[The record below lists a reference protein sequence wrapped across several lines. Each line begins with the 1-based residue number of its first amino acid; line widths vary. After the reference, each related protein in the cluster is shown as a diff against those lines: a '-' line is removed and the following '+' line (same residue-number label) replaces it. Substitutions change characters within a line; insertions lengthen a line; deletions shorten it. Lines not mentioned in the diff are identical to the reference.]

1 MTKALIFLAVLVQGS
16 ASLAQG
22 SAATPA
28 PAIDLKASDI
38 QAAVAKAKAT
48 GRDAAV
54 RIVDAGGQHLGVS
67 MTYREKGKSAGGGT
81 HETVTEV
88 YHVLEGSATFV
99 TGGTSVRRSD
109 GGFPIQGGVS
119 RRISKGDVII
129 IPAGTPHGIAEVLE
143 DITIIVVRS
152 DPGRVIPLQ

>member
-1 MTKALIFLAVLVQGS
+1 MKALILLVL
-16 ASLAQG
+16 LAQG
-22 SAATPA
+22 ASTTPRPATD
-28 PAIDLKASDI
+28 IKASDI

-48 GRDAAV
+48 GRDAPV
-54 RIVDAGGQHLGVS
+54 RIVDAGGQHIGVS
-67 MTYREKGKSAGGGT
+67 MTFREKGRSAGGGT

-88 YHVLEGSATFV
+88 YHVLEGSAMFV
-99 TGGTSVRRSD
+99 TGGTSVRRAD

-119 RRISKGDVII
+119 RRIAKGDVVV

-152 DPGRVIPLQ
+152 DPGRIIPLQ

>member
-1 MTKALIFLAVLVQGS
+1 MMKAFVLLAVLVPGS
-16 ASLAQG
+16 ALLAQG
-22 SAATPA
+22 GAATP
-28 PAIDLKASDI
+28 PAATDIKASDI

-54 RIVDAGGQHLGVS
+54 RIVDASGQHLGVS
-67 MTYREKGKSAGGGT
+67 MTFREKGRSAGGGT
-81 HETVTEV
+81 HETVSEV
-88 YHVLEGSATFV
+88 YHVLEGSARFV

-119 RRISKGDVII
+119 RTISKGDVVI

-143 DITIIVVRS
+143 DITIIVIRS

>member
-1 MTKALIFLAVLVQGS
+1 MLKALILLVL
-16 ASLAQG
+16 LAQG
-22 SAATPA
+22 ASTPPR
-28 PAIDLKASDI
+28 PAIDIKASDI
-38 QAAVAKAKAT
+38 QAAVAKAQAT

-54 RIVDAGGQHLGVS
+54 RIVDAGGQHIGVS
-67 MTYREKGKSAGGGT
+67 MTFREKGKSAGGGT

-99 TGGTSVRRSD
+99 TGGTSVRRPD

-119 RRISKGDVII
+119 RRIARGDVVI